1 MNLIAKLIF
10 YHYLIQQI
18 QKFLIDLIIWLI
30 IIIMK
35 ALIIAIL
42 LIQINIIITNEIYKI
57 NILYIKF
64 NISNCLLLI
73 L

>member
-1 MNLIAKLIF
+1 
-10 YHYLIQQI
+10 
-18 QKFLIDLIIWLI
+18 
-30 IIIMK
+30 MK